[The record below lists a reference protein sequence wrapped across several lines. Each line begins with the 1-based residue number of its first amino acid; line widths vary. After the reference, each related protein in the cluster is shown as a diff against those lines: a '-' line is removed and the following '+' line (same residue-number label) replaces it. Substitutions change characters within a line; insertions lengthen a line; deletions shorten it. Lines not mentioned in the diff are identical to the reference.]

1 MCKGCNELK
10 HIWKSDKKDKYCQS
24 CWYNIQQPKT
34 ITKST
39 TKIAPISKKKKE
51 EISTYNKLRD
61 AFLFIKPNCEAKLMG
76 CTGKS
81 SDIHHMRG
89 RGEYMLKI
97 GTWLSVCRSC
107 HSYIELHPLE
117 AKELGFSKSR
127 LNKEDDN

>member
-1 MCKGCNELK
+1 MLTKQRSIK
-10 HIWKSDKKDKYCQS
+10 CQRS
-24 CWYNIQQPKT
+24 EASRT
-34 ITKST
+34 LLD
-39 TKIAPISKKKKE
+39 
-51 EISTYNKLRD
+51 KLRD

-107 HSYIELHPLE
+107 HTYIELHPVE